1 MARPSRVSAAQRAEI
16 RRRYHDGESLKALA
30 AEFELSESWVC
41 TIGRAG
47 YDRARRCGGR
57 SFADGDRLSSRDAR
71 RAPRRRPVHQV
82 IPTWPVWPKGSI
94 ALALV
99 YGEHRRP

>member
-1 MARPSRVSAAQRAEI
+1 MATARVTAAQRAEI
-16 RRRYHDGESLKALA
+16 RRRYHDGEPLKSLAT
-30 AEFELSESWVC
+30 EFGLSESWVC
-41 TIGRAG
+41 TIGLAG
-47 YDRARRCGGR
+47 YDRAKRRGGR
-57 SFADGDRLSSRDAR
+57 PLAEEGRLSSRDAR
-71 RAPRRRPVHQV
+71 RAPRRRPAHQV